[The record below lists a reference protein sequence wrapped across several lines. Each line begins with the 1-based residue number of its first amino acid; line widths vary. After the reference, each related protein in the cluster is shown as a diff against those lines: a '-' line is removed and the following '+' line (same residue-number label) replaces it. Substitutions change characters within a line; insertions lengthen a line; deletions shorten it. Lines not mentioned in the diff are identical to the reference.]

1 MTIHTEQNTVVF
13 EETHTFVVKFAIDT
27 ILSPPYISDIWE
39 RPPAEGRSRLS
50 PAHFLGSCA
59 KGKNGDPRWGD
70 GQGSC
75 KLQGDWSKLRFEVTT
90 RPLIGSLFSV
100 RDFKQTI
107 SERGLLFLCF

>member
-1 MTIHTEQNTVVF
+1 ML
-13 EETHTFVVKFAIDT
+13 FVKKRALLLSKNAFDT
-27 ILSPPYISDIWE
+27 ILSPPILVTFGNG
-39 RPPAEGRSRLS
+39 RPRKDARLLV
-50 PAHFLGSCA
+50 PPTFWARA
-59 KGKNGDPRWGD
+59 QRVKNGDPRWGD

-75 KLQGDWSKLRFEVTT
+75 KLEADWSKLRFEVTT